1 MREPVDRP
9 RVSQV
14 PVPSAARVL
23 APDLRA
29 SFERRFER
37 VFDCVYGFVW
47 VRVGN
52 ARTEGLVERILRE
65 TLGDW
70 MGPDAE
76 HARDARV
83 LERARS
89 AIRDDA
95 DRCPRESG
103 R

>member
-1 MREPVDRP
+1 MPDPVDRP
-9 RVSQV
+9 RASQI
-14 PVPSAARVL
+14 PAPSAARVL

-29 SFERRFER
+29 TFERRFER
-37 VFDCVYGFVW
+37 VFERVYGFVW

-70 MGPDAE
+70 MGPGAE

-89 AIRDDA
+89 AICDDA
-95 DRCPRESG
+95 DRCPREPG